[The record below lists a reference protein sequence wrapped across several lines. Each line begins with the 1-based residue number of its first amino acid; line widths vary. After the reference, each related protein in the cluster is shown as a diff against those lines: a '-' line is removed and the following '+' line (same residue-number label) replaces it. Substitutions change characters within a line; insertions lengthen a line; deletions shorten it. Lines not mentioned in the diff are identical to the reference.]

1 MINLEIKTSLAV
13 EEVTKRLRAFF
24 GKDGLGLDL
33 KEDSTDCLNFQ
44 GSGGFVN
51 AVICPDAGKT
61 KIELS
66 SQEWDKQ
73 VKDFA
78 SNLPR

>member
-1 MINLEIKTSLAV
+1 MINLEIKTGLTV
-13 EEVTKRLRAFF
+13 EEARKRLKAFF
-24 GKDGLGLDL
+24 GKNGLGLEI
-33 KEDSTDCLNFQ
+33 KEDSDDCLNFE

-51 AVICPDAGKT
+51 TVTCIDEGKT

-78 SNLPR
+78 SHLPR

>member
-13 EEVTKRLRAFF
+13 EETKKRLKAFF
-24 GKDGLGLDL
+24 GKDGQGLEV
-33 KEDSTDCLNFQ
+33 KEDSGDCLNFE

-51 AVICPDAGKT
+51 AVICTDEGKT
-61 KIELS
+61 KIELL

-73 VKDFA
+73 VEDFA
-78 SNLPR
+78 SHLPR

>member
-1 MINLEIKTSLAV
+1 MINLEIKTGLTV
-13 EEVTKRLRAFF
+13 EETRKRLKAFF
-24 GKDGLGLDL
+24 GKDGLGLDI
-33 KEDSTDCLNFQ
+33 KEDSDDCLNFE

-51 AVICPDAGKT
+51 AVTCIDEGKT

-78 SNLPR
+78 SHLPR

>member
-1 MINLEIKTSLAV
+1 MINLETKTSLAV
-13 EEVTKRLRAFF
+13 EETRKRFKAFF
-24 GKDGLGLDL
+24 GKDGLGLDI
-33 KEDSTDCLNFQ
+33 KEDSDDCLNFE

-51 AVICPDAGKT
+51 AVVCAEEGKT

-78 SNLPR
+78 ASLPR

>member
-13 EEVTKRLRAFF
+13 EETKKRLKAFF
-24 GKDGLGLDL
+24 GKDGQGLEV
-33 KEDSTDCLNFQ
+33 KEDSGDCLNFE

-51 AVICPDAGKT
+51 AVICTDEGKT

-73 VKDFA
+73 VEDFA
-78 SNLPR
+78 SHLPR

>member
-1 MINLEIKTSLAV
+1 MINLEVNTSLS
-13 EEVTKRLRAFF
+13 EEDVRKRLIAFF
-24 GKDGLGLDL
+24 GKDGQGLDL
-33 KEDSTDCLNFQ
+33 KEDSSDCLNFQ

-51 AVICPDAGKT
+51 AVVCPSGGKT

-66 SQEWDKQ
+66 SQEWDQQ

-78 SNLPR
+78 SKLPR